1 MKIPHPTSHFQPTPQ
16 KKETTLKTVKRF
28 YSLTKPY
35 LKWIILIIILAII
48 DNVLSASR
56 PLIIKTII
64 DQFMQNKIFEK
75 SIEVLGKSFVT
86 NVLYIGLLYI
96 IIVLFENI
104 IDFIVVKLTAN
115 VGENIL
121 SDIRE
126 KIFNFSQKTNIS
138 FHDKT
143 PAGKL
148 YVRIT
153 SDTED
158 IGVFFQEVL
167 INLFRDITY
176 VIVVFIIMI
185 RVNWKLTIV
194 AVSILIICLLG
205 VSFFIKKANKFYK
218 KAKTIRTKL
227 NTFLSEV
234 IYGSRTIKI
243 FNIQS
248 IIKERE
254 TDLTDKFEKAGCKA
268 ALMDAPIFPMISF
281 CLNLVLALIIA
292 VGVKK
297 LWGVDINAGEIYIFI
312 TFVKEVFE
320 PIAKTME
327 NVEGVQEAVVSL
339 NKIYD
344 LIEQEGYLED
354 YNSGMELKDVKGKLE
369 FKHVW
374 FKYNDT
380 DENWILKD
388 ISFTIEPTETIALVG
403 KTGAGKTTITN
414 LVNRFYEIQKGEI
427 LIDGINIKDIS
438 LNSLRGHIGNILQ
451 EPFIFSGSVK
461 DNIKLYKDINDEQV
475 EKAVD
480 LALARNFVD
489 SLPNGIETEAIE
501 RGENFSVGQKQLIA
515 FARIFA
521 LNPDIFILDEAT
533 ANIDTN
539 TEKLIQKS
547 IEKLSKEK
555 TAIFIAHRLSTIVN
569 VDKILVLKDG
579 EIIEQGKH
587 DELLKQKGYYAN
599 LYNSYYESCK

>member
-1 MKIPHPTSHFQPTPQ
+1 MKTI
-16 KKETTLKTVKRF
+16 KRF
-28 YSLTKPY
+28 YNLAKPY
-35 LKWIILIIILAII
+35 LKWIILIILLTILENA
-48 DNVLSASR
+48 LSASR
-56 PLIIKTII
+56 PVIVKTII
-64 DQFMQNKIFEK
+64 DQFMQNKVLEK
-75 SIEVLGKSFVT
+75 SIEILGKSFVT
-86 NVLYIGLLYI
+86 NAVYIGLLYI
-96 IIVLFENI
+96 TIVLFENI
-104 IDFIVVKLTAN
+104 IDFIVVKFTAH
-115 VGENIL
+115 VGENII
-121 SDIRE
+121 SDLRE
-126 KIFNFSQKTNIS
+126 KIFNFSQKTNVS

-153 SDTED
+153 SDTDD
-158 IGVFFQEVL
+158 IGAFL
-167 INLFRDITY
+167 KDDIINLFRDTTY
-176 VIVVFIIMI
+176 VIVVLIIMFSI
-185 RVNWKLTIV
+185 NWKLTII
-194 AVSILIICLLG
+194 SLILLIISIMG
-205 VSFFIKKANKFYK
+205 VTFFVKKANKFYK
-218 KAKTIRTKL
+218 KAKKIRTEL
-227 NTFLSEV
+227 NTFFSEV

-243 FNIQS
+243 FNIQN
-248 IIKERE
+248 IIKDKE
-254 TDLTDKFEKAGCKA
+254 TDLTDKLTKTRNKA
-268 ALMDAPIFPMISF
+268 ALIDSPVFQIVTLS
-281 CLNLVLALIIA
+281 LNITIAIILATGIKNI
-292 VGVKK
+292 
-297 LWGVDINAGEIYIFI
+297 WGIEIKAGEIYVFI
-312 TFVKEVFE
+312 TFVRRLFE

-327 NVEGVQEAVVSL
+327 NVEGFQEAIVSL
-339 NKIYD
+339 NRISD
-344 LIEQEGYLED
+344 LIEQEEFLED
-354 YNSGMELKDVKGKLE
+354 YDSGIELKDVKGKVE

-374 FKYNDT
+374 FKYNDN

-427 LIDGINIKDIS
+427 LIDGINIKDINI
-438 LNSLRGHIGNILQ
+438 NSLRSHIGNILQ

-461 DNIKLYKDINDEQV
+461 DNIKLYKNITDEDV

-480 LALARNFVD
+480 LALARSFVN
-489 SLPNGIETEAIE
+489 SLPNGIETEAVE

-547 IEKLSKEK
+547 INKLSKEK

-587 DELLKQKGYYAN
+587 EELLKQNGYYAN
-599 LYNSYYESCK
+599 LYNSYYESNK

>member
-1 MKIPHPTSHFQPTPQ
+1 MKTI
-16 KKETTLKTVKRF
+16 KRF
-28 YSLTKPY
+28 YNLAKPY
-35 LKWIILIIILAII
+35 LKWIILIILLTILENA
-48 DNVLSASR
+48 LSASR
-56 PLIIKTII
+56 PVIVKTII
-64 DQFMQNKIFEK
+64 DQFMQNKVLEK
-75 SIEVLGKSFVT
+75 SIEILGKSFVT
-86 NVLYIGLLYI
+86 NAVYIGLLYI
-96 IIVLFENI
+96 TIVLFENI
-104 IDFIVVKLTAN
+104 IDFIVVKFTAH
-115 VGENIL
+115 VGENII
-121 SDIRE
+121 SDLRE
-126 KIFNFSQKTNIS
+126 KIFNFSQKTNVS

-153 SDTED
+153 SDTDD
-158 IGVFFQEVL
+158 IGVFLKDDL

-176 VIVVFIIMI
+176 VIVVLIIMFSI
-185 RVNWKLTIV
+185 NWKLTII
-194 AVSILIICLLG
+194 SLILLIISIIG
-205 VSFFIKKANKFYK
+205 VTFFVEKANKFYK
-218 KAKTIRTKL
+218 KAKKIRTDL
-227 NTFLSEV
+227 NTFFSEV

-243 FNIQS
+243 FNIQN
-248 IIKERE
+248 IIKDKE
-254 TDLTDKFEKAGCKA
+254 TDLTEKLIKTRNKA
-268 ALMDAPIFPMISF
+268 ALIDSPVFQIVTLS
-281 CLNLVLALIIA
+281 LNITIAIILATGIKNI
-292 VGVKK
+292 
-297 LWGVDINAGEIYIFI
+297 WGIEIKAGEIYVFI
-312 TFVKEVFE
+312 TFVRRLFE

-327 NVEGVQEAVVSL
+327 NVEGFQEAIVSL
-339 NKIYD
+339 NRISD
-344 LIEQEGYLED
+344 LIEQEEFLED
-354 YNSGMELKDVKGKLE
+354 YDSGIELKDVKGKVE

-374 FKYNDT
+374 FKYNDN

-427 LIDGINIKDIS
+427 LIDGINIKDINI
-438 LNSLRGHIGNILQ
+438 NSLRSHIGNILQ

-461 DNIKLYKDINDEQV
+461 DNIKLYKNITDEDV
-475 EKAVD
+475 EKAID
-480 LALARNFVD
+480 LALARSFVN
-489 SLPNGIETEAIE
+489 SLPNGIETEAVE

-547 IEKLSKEK
+547 INKLSKEK

-587 DELLKQKGYYAN
+587 EELLKQNGYYAK

>member
-1 MKIPHPTSHFQPTPQ
+1 M
-16 KKETTLKTVKRF
+16 KTVKRF
-28 YSLTKPY
+28 YTLARPY
-35 LKWIILIIILAII
+35 LKWFILIIILAITQ
-48 DNVLSASR
+48 NALSASR

-64 DQFMQNKIFEK
+64 EQFMQNKVFEK
-75 SIEVLGKSFVT
+75 SIEFLGKSFVA

-115 VGENIL
+115 IGGNIL
-121 SDIRE
+121 SDIRK

-167 INLFRDITY
+167 IDLFSDITY
-176 VIVVFIIMI
+176 VIVVLIIMFSI
-185 RVNWKLTIV
+185 NWKLTII
-194 AVSILIICLLG
+194 SLILLIISIMG
-205 VSFFIKKANKFYK
+205 VTFFVKKANKYYK
-218 KAKTIRTKL
+218 KAKKIRTEL
-227 NTFLSEV
+227 NTFFSEV

-243 FNIQS
+243 FNIQN
-248 IIKERE
+248 IIKDKE
-254 TDLTDKFEKAGCKA
+254 TDLTDKLTKTRNKA
-268 ALMDAPIFPMISF
+268 ALIDSPVFQIVTLS
-281 CLNLVLALIIA
+281 LNITIAIILATGIKNI
-292 VGVKK
+292 
-297 LWGVDINAGEIYIFI
+297 WGIEIKAGEIYVFI
-312 TFVKEVFE
+312 TFVRRLFE

-327 NVEGVQEAVVSL
+327 NVEGFQEAIVSL
-339 NKIYD
+339 NRISD
-344 LIEQEGYLED
+344 LIEQEEFLED
-354 YNSGMELKDVKGKLE
+354 YDSGIELKDVKGKLE

-374 FKYNDT
+374 FKYNDN

-427 LIDGINIKDIS
+427 LIDGINIKDIN
-438 LNSLRGHIGNILQ
+438 LNSLRSHIGNILQ

-461 DNIKLYKDINDEQV
+461 DNIKLYKNITDEDV

-480 LALARNFVD
+480 LALARSFVN
-489 SLPNGIETEAIE
+489 SLPNGIETEAVE

-547 IEKLSKEK
+547 INKLSKEK

-587 DELLKQKGYYAN
+587 EELLKQNGYYAN
-599 LYNSYYESCK
+599 LYNSYYESNK

>member
-1 MKIPHPTSHFQPTPQ
+1 M
-16 KKETTLKTVKRF
+16 KTVKRF
-28 YSLTKPY
+28 YTLARPY
-35 LKWIILIIILAII
+35 LKWFILIIILAITE
-48 DNVLSASR
+48 NALSASR
-56 PLIIKTII
+56 PLIIKTVI
-64 DQFMQNKIFEK
+64 DQFMQNKVFEK
-75 SIEVLGKSFVT
+75 SIELLGKSFVT
-86 NVLYIGLLYI
+86 NAVYIGLLYI
-96 IIVLFENI
+96 IIVLFENV

-126 KIFNFSQKTNIS
+126 KIFKFSQKTNIS

-158 IGVFFQEVL
+158 IGVFFQEIL
-167 INLFRDITY
+167 IDLFSDITY
-176 VIVVFIIMI
+176 VIVVLIIMI
-185 RVNWKLTIV
+185 RINWKLTSISV
-194 AVSILIICLLG
+194 AILIFSLICS
-205 VSFFIKKANKFYK
+205 SFFIKKSNQVFK
-218 KAKTIRTKL
+218 KAKKIRTEL

-243 FNIQS
+243 FNIQN
-248 IIKERE
+248 IIKEKE
-254 TDLTDKFEKAGCKA
+254 NDLTDRLEKTSSKA
-268 ALMDAPIFPMISF
+268 ALIDAPIFQIITF
-281 CLNLVLALIIA
+281 CLNLTLALIIA
-292 VGVKK
+292 IGIKK
-297 LWGVDINAGEIYIFI
+297 LWGVDINAGEIYVFI
-312 TFVKEVFE
+312 TFVKQLFE
-320 PIAKTME
+320 PILKTIE

-344 LIEQEGYLED
+344 LLEQEEYLED
-354 YNSGMELKDVKGKLE
+354 YNSGIELKDVKGKVE

-414 LVNRFYEIQKGEI
+414 LINRFYETQKGEI
-427 LIDGINIKDIS
+427 LIDGINIKDIN
-438 LNSLRGHIGNILQ
+438 LNSLRSHIGNILQ
-451 EPFIFSGSVK
+451 EPFIFSGSLK
-461 DNIKLYKDINDEQV
+461 DNIKLYKNISDEDV

-480 LALARNFVD
+480 LALARSFID
-489 SLPNGIETEAIE
+489 SLPNGIETEAVE

-547 IEKLSKEK
+547 INKLSKEK

-587 DELLKQKGYYAN
+587 EELLKQNDYYAN
-599 LYNSYYESCK
+599 LYNSYYESLV